1 MNRCA
6 RRSASALASTIV
18 VLAGLGYA
26 SMGQAV
32 ERFSPS
38 TVRVMPD
45 AGWHA
50 VSEQGPRW
58 LALSAAQREALRPL
72 EEDWAGI
79 DGARKQKWLEIAAR
93 FPSMST
99 VERSRLQ
106 ERMSEWARLT
116 PSQRG
121 ETRANFQQ
129 AARVVPQDRQQ
140 QWEAY
145 KALPDAERTRLATQA
160 AAARPSAGPVT
171 AAAATGAAAKASAR
185 AQTPSSTAAQTAA
198 QTSAKSNIVPN
209 PTFATT
215 LRPVGPSV
223 VRSGPGATTTLVSRK
238 PSPPIHQTPGLP
250 KVAATPVLVDQATL
264 LPTRGPQAA
273 PQFVPSTPTIS
284 GDGAPAE

>member
-1 MNRCA
+1 MIPRA
-6 RRSASALASTIV
+6 RGPASALVGTIV
-18 VLAGLGYA
+18 VLVGLGYA

-45 AGWHA
+45 TGWHA

-160 AAARPSAGPVT
+160 AAARPSAAP
-171 AAAATGAAAKASAR
+171 
-185 AQTPSSTAAQTAA
+185 
-198 QTSAKSNIVPN
+198 TSAKSNIVPN
-209 PTFATT
+209 PTFAAT